1 METHR
6 EIDNIRP
13 YQMSN
18 ASRLKFFA
26 EALKIILKFNLVLV
40 KINKLYNVFRDCVD
54 KEDMYFKT
62 IRKSN
67 ISALKKKNDKER
79 DSLLVGIN
87 EALRTALRHFDEIV
101 REAAQRLKIVFDTYN
116 NPKPIKDMPY
126 DEETI
131 AINNLLRE
139 LDTKYVDDMQI
150 TALTPWI
157 EKLRNSN
164 NAFDKLITEYNEQ
177 QAKRPS
183 LDPKEIHKATDKAYQ
198 DVIIAIEAF
207 ILLEEEEA
215 KKEYEPFLME
225 FNTLIKHYNDLTA
238 QHLGRIQAEKEREE
252 AEKEEREREER
263 EKREENND

>member
-1 METHR
+1 MKKNR
-6 EIDNIRP
+6 EIDSIRP
-13 YQMSN
+13 GQMSN

-26 EALKIILKFNLVLV
+26 EVLRIILKFNVVLV
-40 KINKLYNVFRDCVD
+40 KINKLYNVLRDCVD
-54 KEDMYFKT
+54 KEDIYFKT

-79 DSLLVGIN
+79 DALLVGIN
-87 EALRTALRHFDEIV
+87 EALRTALRHFDEMV

-126 DEETI
+126 DEETV

-139 LDTKYVDDMQI
+139 LDNKYVDDMQT

-164 NAFDKLITEYNEQ
+164 NAFDKLITVYTEQ
-177 QAKRPS
+177 QAEKPS
-183 LDPKEIHKATDKAYQ
+183 LDPKEIRKATDKAYQ

-207 ILLEEEEA
+207 ILLEEDDET
-215 KKEYEPFLME
+215 KKEYESFLTE
-225 FNTLIKHYNDLTA
+225 FNTLIKHYNDLIA

-252 AEKEEREREER
+252 EKEKEKEE
-263 EKREENND
+263 ND